1 MLLKNKVAAITGGGR
16 GIGRSIAMHFARE
29 GADVVLVAR
38 TSKQINEVAL
48 EIHNLGRK
56 SLAVT
61 ADISN
66 EREVSDTFTQ
76 IHDHFGGIDILV
88 NNAGVEFKNP
98 FSEMSMDDWDQTMN
112 INARGTVL
120 CTKAV
125 LPGMLK
131 KKEGNI
137 INIASGAG
145 LRGLPGSAAYGASKA
160 AIIALSFALADEI
173 RDQGIR
179 VNVICPGL
187 IKTDMVDNLT
197 ILEKGLN
204 VLLPDDVAGTAVF
217 VASELSGKITGQ
229 VFSVRNSNRW

>member
-1 MLLKNKVAAITGGGR
+1 M
-16 GIGRSIAMHFARE
+16 
-29 GADVVLVAR
+29 
-38 TSKQINEVAL
+38 Q
-48 EIHNLGRK
+48 NLGRK

-66 EREVSDTFTQ
+66 ESEISDTFTQ
-76 IHDHFGGIDILV
+76 ILNHFARVDILV

-98 FSEMSMDDWDQTMN
+98 FAEMSMDDWDQTMN

-131 KKEGNI
+131 RKAGNI

-160 AIIALSFALADEI
+160 AINCTKL
-173 RDQGIR
+173 
-179 VNVICPGL
+179 C
-187 IKTDMVDNLT
+187 
-197 ILEKGLN
+197 
-204 VLLPDDVAGTAVF
+204 
-217 VASELSGKITGQ
+217 
-229 VFSVRNSNRW
+229 FSR